1 MPAPEWNHL
10 RSDADLD
17 AALAHANHDTVV
29 FFKHSTRCPV
39 SGMAL
44 RMFERDYHVPSDKA
58 RVYFLDLIAY
68 RSLSNRIATE
78 LGVEHES
85 PQLIVVKNGHVVHTA
100 SHHMISAED
109 VKSIAE

>member
-17 AALAHANHDTVV
+17 AALAHANNATVV

-39 SGMAL
+39 SSMAL
-44 RMFERDYHVPSDKA
+44 RLFERNYQVPSEKA
-58 RVYFLDLIAY
+58 RLYFLDLIAY
-68 RSLSNRIATE
+68 RPLSNRIANE

-85 PQLIVVKNGHVVHTA
+85 PQLIVVKNGHVAHSA

-109 VKSIAE
+109 VKSVAE

>member
-1 MPAPEWNHL
+1 MPTIEWNHL

-17 AALAHANHDTVV
+17 AAFETGNTHTAV

-44 RMFERDYHVPSDKA
+44 RMFERDYNLSSDLAKA
-58 RVYFLDLIAY
+58 YFLDLIAY
-68 RSLSNRIATE
+68 RSLSNRIASE

-85 PQLIVVKNGHVVHTA
+85 PQVIVVKNGLVVHTA
-100 SHHMISAED
+100 SHHMISAQD
-109 VKSIAE
+109 IKSIAE